1 MPRPR
6 RCRWVYYQ
14 PTVNYFKPRG
24 VPIVYLEEVRL
35 AVEECEAIRLADLEG
50 MYQEKA
56 AKKLKVSRQTF
67 GRILENAH
75 RKIAEAIV
83 KGKALR
89 IEGGDYLMARRIFHC
104 RDCDHAWE
112 VSYGTERPGECP
124 KCKSSNIHRA
134 EYGRGYTRR
143 AGRGRGPG
151 RSGGQRGPTR

>member
-24 VPIVYLEEVRL
+24 VPMVYLEEVRL
-35 AVEECEAIRLADLEG
+35 AVEECEALRLADLEG
-50 MYQEKA
+50 MYQEEA

-89 IEGGDYLMARRIFHC
+89 IEGGDYFMAKRIFHC
-104 RDCDHAWE
+104 RDCDHTWE
-112 VSYGTERPGECP
+112 ISYGTKRPGQCP
-124 KCKSSNIHRA
+124 KCSSANIHRA
-134 EYGRGYTRR
+134 EYDRGYTRR

-151 RSGGQRGPTR
+151 RPSGQRGPT